1 MIGHSFRIDSKVLNV
16 TLDVIEEDKLI
27 QGIKFDRING
37 RIVDVVNNEKVHYTI
52 DGEEGIFLSKNEIYI
67 NRPRENVASVYR
79 INENDTL
86 ARISHL
92 RIKTENQDLFFTGK
106 SSTYYHSILRCIRSI
121 NMDFIEN
128 VFVNF
133 NGEIFLL
140 TNFIWKEESD
150 LL

>member
-1 MIGHSFRIDSKVLNV
+1 MIGQSFRIDSKVLKV

-27 QGIKFDRING
+27 QGIKFDRVNG
-37 RIVDVVNNEKVHYTI
+37 RVVDVVNNGKVHYTI
-52 DGEEGIFLSKNEIYI
+52 DGDEGIFLSKNEIYI

-86 ARISHL
+86 TRISHI

-106 SSTYYHSILRCIRSI
+106 SAKFYHSILKGI
-121 NMDFIEN
+121 NNEFIGN
-128 VFVNF
+128 LFVNF

-140 TNFIWKEESD
+140 TNFIWSWEEESE
-150 LL
+150 L